1 MQPRHRVS
9 RAAIELI
16 KRFEGYRRAAA
27 QLPDGRWTIGHGH
40 TLTARQGAQVS
51 EDDAEALLLYD
62 LIAIAHALNEAVFA
76 PLNQNQF
83 DALASFTFNIGLDNF
98 HRSGVLRRLNEG
110 APIQAACAMELW
122 RKAEVAGER
131 IVVDA
136 LVRRRA
142 CEKTLFLTPEG
153 DAWVPAPSP
162 LLRPLLDSDAQGLV
176 PRDAPVDVTTA
187 LDGDTIVM
195 LREDAPTPAPAPPEY
210 DSEDPART
218 AAEAVSARL
227 STIFQ
232 DPGEEPAPEEP
243 APEEPVSEEAHE
255 EAEVRPQ
262 PHPERIPED
271 PHPQDDFGMPSF
283 APLEDPVPF
292 FLRAP
297 EPQDET
303 PEAETDDAER
313 DEANEHRGRDLFD
326 PAPAND
332 LADNR
337 AEDEAADG
345 AESQRERTVIDDSA
359 PFEFVPPAV
368 QPLPPP
374 SQGGMLT
381 LVALAV
387 LGLIFFGG
395 GIFWAANARPV
406 ANSEWFGPRLVGG
419 LAGIAGV
426 GFFVVA
432 IYFLLDRLGRASERR
447 ARQRR

>member
-62 LIAIAHALNEAVFA
+62 LIAVSHGLNEAVFA
-76 PLNQNQF
+76 PLDQNQF
-83 DALASFTFNIGLDNF
+83 DALASFAFNIGLDNF

-110 APIQAACAMELW
+110 ALLQAACAMELW
-122 RKAEVAGER
+122 RKAEVGGER

-153 DAWVPAPSP
+153 GVWVPAPSP
-162 LLRPLLDSDAQGLV
+162 VLKPLLDGDAQGLV
-176 PRDAPVDVTTA
+176 PRETPVDVTTI
-187 LDGDTIVM
+187 LDGEKIVV
-195 LREDAPTPAPAPPEY
+195 LREGEPTPPPAPPES
-210 DSEDPART
+210 DTDGPAKI

-227 STIFQ
+227 STLFQ
-232 DPGEEPAPEEP
+232 DPGEEPGHEEP
-243 APEEPVSEEAHE
+243 EI
-255 EAEVRPQ
+255 RPQ
-262 PHPERIPED
+262 PHPERIPDD
-271 PHPQDDFGMPSF
+271 PRPQDDFGMPGF
-283 APLEDPVPF
+283 AALEDPVPF

-297 EPQDET
+297 EPEDGP
-303 PEAETDDAER
+303 PEAEADEILADDE
-313 DEANEHRGRDLFD
+313 DQPQGRDLFD

-332 LADNR
+332 MVEGDPP
-337 AEDEAADG
+337 
-345 AESQRERTVIDDSA
+345 AESASSRERLLIDDTV
-359 PFEFVPPAV
+359 PFEIVPPAV
-368 QPLPPP
+368 QPLPAP
-374 SQGGMLT
+374 SQGGIFT

-395 GIFWAANARPV
+395 GIFWATNARPV
-406 ANSEWFGPRLVGG
+406 AASDWLGPRLVGG

>member
-1 MQPRHRVS
+1 MQPRHRAS
-9 RAAIELI
+9 RTAIELI
-16 KRFEGYRRAAA
+16 KRFEGYRQAAA

-51 EDDAEALLLYD
+51 QDDAEALLLYD
-62 LIAIAHALNEAVFA
+62 LIAVAHALNEAVFA
-76 PLNQNQF
+76 PLTQNQF
-83 DALASFTFNIGLDNF
+83 DALSSFTFNIGVDNF

-142 CEKTLFLTPEG
+142 CEKALFLTPEG

-162 LLRPLLDSDAQGLV
+162 ILRPLLDNDALGLV
-176 PRDAPVDVTTA
+176 PRHAPVEVTTA
-187 LDGDTIVM
+187 LDGEDLVVR
-195 LREDAPTPAPAPPEY
+195 REGEPTPPPTPPEE
-210 DSEDPART
+210 DLSDPART

-227 STIFQ
+227 STLFQ
-232 DPGEEPAPEEP
+232 EPGEEPAHEP
-243 APEEPVSEEAHE
+243 A
-255 EAEVRPQ
+255 EVQPQ
-262 PHPERIPED
+262 PHPERIPEH
-271 PHPQDDFGMPSF
+271 PRPQDDFGLPAF
-283 APLEDPVPF
+283 TPLEDPMPS
-292 FLRAP
+292 FLRSA
-297 EPQDET
+297 DAAD
-303 PEAETDDAER
+303 EAEPDDADELAARER
-313 DEANEHRGRDLFD
+313 DEEDEPRGRDLFD
-326 PAPAND
+326 STTDD
-332 LADNR
+332 LIEDA
-337 AEDEAADG
+337 AEDEREDEG
-345 AESQRERTVIDDSA
+345 APGRARLVIDDSA
-359 PFEFVPPAV
+359 PYEFVAPPV
-368 QPLPPP
+368 QSLPPS

-395 GIFWAANARPV
+395 GVFWAANARPV
-406 ANSEWFGPRLVGG
+406 TGSEWLGPRLVGG

>member
-9 RAAIELI
+9 RTAIELI
-16 KRFEGYRRAAA
+16 KRFEGYRRTAA

-51 EDDAEALLLYD
+51 PADAEALLLYD
-62 LIAIAHALNEAVFA
+62 LIAVSHALNEAVYT
-76 PLNQNQF
+76 PLIQNQF
-83 DALASFTFNIGLDNF
+83 DALASFVFNIGLDNF

-110 APIQAACAMELW
+110 APILAACAMELW
-122 RKAEVAGER
+122 RKADVGGER

-142 CEKTLFLTPEG
+142 SEKAVFLTPEG

-162 LLRPLLDSDAQGLV
+162 ILKPLLDGDAQGVV
-176 PRDAPVDVTTA
+176 PQQTPVEVIA
-187 LDGDTIVM
+187 SMEGEAVVV
-195 LREDAPTPAPAPPEY
+195 LREGEPTPPPAPPE
-210 DSEDPART
+210 DDAEGPAKS
-218 AAEAVSARL
+218 AAEAVTARL
-227 STIFQ
+227 STLFQ
-232 DPGEEPAPEEP
+232 EPDEEPSHA
-243 APEEPVSEEAHE
+243 
-255 EAEVRPQ
+255 EAEVQPR

-271 PHPQDDFGMPSF
+271 PRPQDDFGLPGF
-283 APLEDPVPF
+283 TPLEDPVPF

-297 EPQDET
+297 EPQDE
-303 PEAETDDAER
+303 PSEA
-313 DEANEHRGRDLFD
+313 DEADEPADEEDQEAAPRGRDLFD
-326 PAPAND
+326 TAPAND
-332 LADNR
+332 A
-337 AEDEAADG
+337 AEAVPAEPEEARYP
-345 AESQRERTVIDDSA
+345 SRLVIDDSA
-359 PFEFVPPAV
+359 PYEFIAPPV
-368 QPLPPP
+368 QPLPAPT
-374 SQGGMLT
+374 QGGVLT

-395 GIFWAANARPV
+395 GIFWATNARPV
-406 ANSEWFGPRLVGG
+406 ASSVWLGPRLVGG